1 MSKAK
6 IWLDVT
12 CGCCG
17 CTTAKSRFYRNQDD
31 IRVVK
36 LAVKDWEYTND
47 YGNTCPECLE
57 KMKGSQK

>member
-6 IWLDVT
+6 IWMEVR

-17 CTTAKSRFYRNQDD
+17 CITSTSRFYNNSND
-31 IRVVK
+31 IRNIKKSVN
-36 LAVKDWEYTND
+36 DWEYTDD

-57 KMKGSQK
+57 KLKKGK